1 MARTTATEVK
11 KIIETDMSDP
21 EIQSYIDSA
30 TAFIDAAPIATTLGS
45 TLLEQIE
52 KWLTA
57 HLMAASREQMVKQ
70 GKGGPS
76 SATFYGY
83 GEGKGLEHTPY
94 GQQAI
99 SLDPTGAL
107 KRISEGKVKLLFEAL

>member
-1 MARTTATEVK
+1 MARTSPTEVK
-11 KIIETDMSDP
+11 KIIETDMGDTD
-21 EIQSYIDSA
+21 IQSYIDSA
-30 TAFIDAAPIATTLGS
+30 TAFLDATPIASSLGS

-52 KWLTA
+52 KWITA
-57 HLMAASREQMVKQ
+57 HLMASTREQMVKT

-94 GQQAI
+94 GQQAV
-99 SLDPTGAL
+99 SLDPTGVL
-107 KRISEGKVKLLFEAL
+107 KRISEGKSKLLFEAL